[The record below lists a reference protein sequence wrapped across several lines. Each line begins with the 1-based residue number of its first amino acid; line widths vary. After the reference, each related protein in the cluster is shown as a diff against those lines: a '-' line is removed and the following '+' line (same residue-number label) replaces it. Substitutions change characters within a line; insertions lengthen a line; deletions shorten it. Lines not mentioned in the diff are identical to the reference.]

1 VTAHYDDGES
11 VNCAS
16 AADATSEDLR
26 IILGC
31 RSMLVVTAMTASSA
45 P

>member
-1 VTAHYDDGES
+1 VTAHYDDAES

-16 AADATSEDLR
+16 ADATSEDLR

-31 RSMLVVTAMTASSA
+31 RSMLVVTAVTASSA